1 MKHCNS
7 YVFEVLVALE
17 QFEFALLV
25 VVKIFDQFCK
35 VKPNASQ
42 KDIKLPTRSAHKTP
56 ERLIQIDNF
65 IYY

>member
-25 VVKIFDQFCK
+25 AVKIFFQFYSNFCSAAPTIPK
-35 VKPNASQ
+35 IFKFPN
-42 KDIKLPTRSAHKTP
+42 KTYSFRTVR
-56 ERLIQIDNF
+56 EI
-65 IYY
+65 